1 MVVSAVP
8 KNGVAQAQ
16 KPNSDPSLPFAE
28 MQMEP
33 LIMGG
38 KTRISWSN
46 DRTRTG
52 HLGGLIG

>member
-16 KPNSDPSLPFAE
+16 SPNSDPSVPFEE

-46 DRTRTG
+46 DRIRKD
-52 HLGGLIG
+52 HLGVLIG